1 VNDERLD
8 DVTRPYADG
17 AAAVLP
23 GILARFDRN
32 PVSPTFGVGDRLHWA
47 WGLIDFPNATF
58 QSVVH
63 GMARLWVNDL
73 WPLATDAGRF
83 VDRMDSAVKAVG
95 ACTARDGSLS
105 EAFPGEGSWCVT
117 ALVAF
122 DVLAATELM
131 RSEIGDELAQ
141 RWVDVVEPL
150 IRVLRR
156 TDETHAFIS
165 NHLATGA
172 AALHRWA
179 DVTGS
184 DESRQKAEHIIGR
197 IIDRQHPEG
206 WYLEY
211 QGADP
216 GYQSLATYYLA
227 DIVSRRD
234 HPELSRSLARSVEFV
249 RHFAHPDGS
258 FGGAYGSRN
267 TRFFVPAGFHLLAA
281 TSADARA
288 LAVQMAHS
296 VRAQTVVTLTAID
309 APNLPPLFN
318 AYCLAATTPVPDTP
332 TRPLPAFADTSA
344 RVEFPGAGLL
354 VDAGPRHYTVVGT
367 KKGGVVQHYVDGH
380 EAVVDCGPLYRRGN
394 DVGSPQAFDES
405 STWTIDGSQLIV
417 DAAIRSVVAD
427 VPKPWQFAAL
437 RIASLTVLR
446 VRRLREWLKRRLVRR
461 LITGPKRWDVRNL
474 RTIDLGPNLRVSD
487 IAQPADR
494 LQRVHDG
501 APFSAIHMA
510 SQGYWQVQDERKA

>member
-1 VNDERLD
+1 MNDARLD
-8 DVTRPYADG
+8 DVTRPYAQ
-17 AAAVLP
+17 AAVAVLP
-23 GILARFDRN
+23 RVLAGFDRN
-32 PVSPTFGVGDRLHWA
+32 PASPTFGVGDRFHWA

-63 GMARLWVNDL
+63 GMARLWTNDL
-73 WPLATDAGRF
+73 WPYPTDVGRF
-83 VDRMDSAVKAVG
+83 VDRMDSAIQAVRT
-95 ACTARDGSLS
+95 CTARDGSLS

-117 ALVAF
+117 ALAAF

-131 RSEIGDELAQ
+131 RPEIGDDLAQ
-141 RWVDVVEPL
+141 RWVDIVDPL
-150 IRVLRR
+150 ARLLRR

-179 DVTGS
+179 DVTGC
-184 DESRQKAEHIIGR
+184 DHSREAAERIIAR
-197 IIDRQHPEG
+197 IIDRQHREG

-227 DIVSRRD
+227 DIVGRRD
-234 HPELSRSLARSVEFV
+234 HPELRESLVRSVEFV

-281 TSADARA
+281 ISQDARA
-288 LAVQMAHS
+288 LAIQMAAS
-296 VRAQTVVTLTAID
+296 VRAQTVVTLAAID

-318 AYCLAATTPVPDTP
+318 AYCLAAVTPVAPGP
-332 TRPLPAFADTSA
+332 TVALPAFAATST

-354 VDAGPRHYTVVGT
+354 VDAGPIHYTVVGT
-367 KKGGVVQHYVDGH
+367 KKGGVVQHYVSGH
-380 EAVVDCGPLYRRGN
+380 EAVVDCGALYRRGA
-394 DVGSPQAFDES
+394 DVGSAQAFDDA
-405 STWTIDGSQLIV
+405 STWGISGSTLTV
-417 DAAIRSVVAD
+417 DADVRSVVTD

-437 RIASLTVLR
+437 RLATMSVLR
-446 VRRLREWLKRRLVRR
+446 IRGLREWLKRRLVRR
-461 LITGPKRWDVRNL
+461 LVTGPKRWNVRNV
-474 RTIDLGPNLRVSD
+474 RTIELGADLRVSD
-487 IAQPADR
+487 VTHPDGDLR
-494 LQRVHDG
+494 RVHPG

-510 SQGYWQVQDERKA
+510 SQGYWQMQDEGPA